1 MNRGSFESWSR
12 YEPLGGE
19 RSDLCHGRQLAQRS
33 VGPEEGAATP
43 DTRDMEDD
51 TCMTDLPPT
60 LLAKLAVSF
69 GPRTEDLAVEALGHI
84 LAQSEATRRA
94 LSDMIA
100 PGGADVGE
108 IAQVRTQAT
117 GKEGE
122 RPDLAGFDRD
132 GRERVLIE
140 AKFWAGL
147 TGNQP
152 VAYLQRLPANTP
164 SALLFV
170 ASPTAAR

>member
-1 MNRGSFESWSR
+1 MNG
-12 YEPLGGE
+12 
-19 RSDLCHGRQLAQRS
+19 DLCHGRQRAQRS

-51 TCMTDLPPT
+51 TCMTDHPPT

-100 PGGADVGE
+100 TGGADVGE

-122 RPDLAGFDRD
+122 RPDLAGFDSGWSRACPD
-132 GRERVLIE
+132 RGEVLGR
-140 AKFWAGL
+140 AHGQPAG
-147 TGNQP
+147 
-152 VAYLQRLPANTP
+152 RL
-164 SALLFV
+164 
-170 ASPTAAR
+170 SPTAAR